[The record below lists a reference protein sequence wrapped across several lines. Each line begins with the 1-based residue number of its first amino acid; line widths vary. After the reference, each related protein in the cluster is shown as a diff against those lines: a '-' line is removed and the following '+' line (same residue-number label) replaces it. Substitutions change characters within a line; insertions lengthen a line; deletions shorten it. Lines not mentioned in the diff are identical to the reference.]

1 MSSDKEGVEMSSDE
15 EEVMSNRQRRKLQL
29 QRKSDAE
36 DTATLAEP
44 SGPARTAGTDASRGA
59 VGDAWAHDQQPPMT
73 GPCEVKYC
81 PTCGMP
87 FEYCEFS
94 GAACSK
100 QEEEHVDGAAQQ
112 QQHVQQLASEL
123 QEKAVIQ
130 ETKRA
135 SGKDKSK
142 ETPGVVKICSFF
154 GREHTNNKMRCVSS
168 EVKPDLVAKAASK
181 YFACGASF
189 QKGQPGQAPFV
200 EIQGGVEE
208 KVTSFLEKQFL
219 IPVDKIIFLPEK

>member
-1 MSSDKEGVEMSSDE
+1 MSSDKEGVGTSSDE

-29 QRKSDAE
+29 QRKTDAE

-44 SGPARTAGTDASRGA
+44 SGLAGTACADASPGA

-100 QEEEHVDGAAQQ
+100 QKEEHADGGPQE

-130 ETKRA
+130 ETKRPSA
-135 SGKDKSK
+135 KDKSK
-142 ETPGVVKICSFF
+142 EKIVTVQKQAKRRGKCATNIW
-154 GREHTNNKMRCVSS
+154 GLEHF

-189 QKGQPGQAPFV
+189 QKGQPGQASFI
-200 EIQGGVEE
+200 EIQGDVEE
-208 KVTSFLEKQFL
+208 KVAFFLEKQFM
-219 IPVDKIIFLPEK
+219 IPADKIVFLPEK